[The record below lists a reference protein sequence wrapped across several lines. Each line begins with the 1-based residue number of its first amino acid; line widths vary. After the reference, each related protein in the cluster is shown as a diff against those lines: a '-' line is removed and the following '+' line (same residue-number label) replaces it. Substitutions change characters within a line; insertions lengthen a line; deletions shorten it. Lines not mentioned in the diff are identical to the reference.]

1 MRKAAKGEVER
12 VGWVTVGEIEMTM
25 RRRRSMVG
33 RDYEESGG
41 GMLMLVGAARVGG
54 CRDLKESG
62 DTCIGSTGKI
72 S

>member
-12 VGWVTVGEIEMTM
+12 AGWVTVGEIEMTM

-41 GMLMLVGAARVGG
+41 DVDVCGG
-54 CRDLKESG
+54 R
-62 DTCIGSTGKI
+62 
-72 S
+72 